1 MSFYKN
7 FPGGAAVAYLTFSQ
21 PVDNTTV
28 SIDGLTLLP
37 TSSDTTLMMTTDLS
51 ITMNQNLFDLKVNT
65 NQMLIIQSGPSG
77 IYSENGRTYWICF
90 LRDGIVKIHIKRTSI
105 FGVKTIWTDLFD

>member
-1 MSFYKN
+1 MSLYKN
-7 FPGGAAVAYLTFSQ
+7 YPGGAAVAYLTFSQ

-51 ITMNQNLFDLKVNT
+51 ITMNQNLFDLKVE
-65 NQMLIIQSGPSG
+65 M
-77 IYSENGRTYWICF
+77 
-90 LRDGIVKIHIKRTSI
+90 K
-105 FGVKTIWTDLFD
+105 